1 MERPRAGHYRSDM
14 LALICASLVST
25 TPTVEAS
32 VEAPPSRQLSF
43 VGALVGAWG
52 LSPGDPFTLN
62 VGARFRQGRL
72 SFGLEAQP
80 LMPGVVQVTNDE
92 LEDFVFVR
100 TRIRAL
106 PPGTVVAGVGGVGVV
121 GQLPV
126 CVEWDSVSTCAVV
139 AAGVLSL
146 DGRLLPLVSA
156 GGRIAGEFPKDSPV
170 RFRATAQLLGGI
182 VRPAAGTFWQTSPV
196 QLGLTAG
203 VVADVL

>member
-14 LALICASLVST
+14 LALICASLVSS
-25 TPTVEAS
+25 TPTVGAS

-80 LMPGVVQVTNDE
+80 LMPGAAQVNIDE
-92 LEDFVFVR
+92 LA
-100 TRIRAL
+100 AL
-106 PPGTVVAGVGGVGVV
+106 RVPMEAIFIPPGTVVASVRGVGVV
-121 GQLPV
+121 GQLPL
-126 CVEWDSVSTCAVV
+126 CLEWGSVSTCAVV

-146 DGRLLPLVSA
+146 DSRLLALVSA

-182 VRPAAGTFWQTSPV
+182 VRPAAGTFWQTSSV
-196 QLGLTAG
+196 QLGLAAG